1 LININKGSFN
11 SSGIKD
17 LDSYDET
24 INYLYALQKHGIKL
38 GLSNTNRLMQ
48 ILGEPHKSFRS
59 IHISGTNGKG
69 STATAIA
76 SILNASGLKTG
87 LFTSPHLISFTE
99 RISINDQRI
108 SEDEIVNL
116 TSKIRKLISNIDINP
131 TFFEFVTALAFY
143 YFSMNNVEWAVIE
156 TGMGGRLDATNI
168 IKPDITIITNI
179 SLDHCE
185 FLGNSITDITYE
197 KAGIIKQET
206 PLLTSSLDSEVISQL
221 TGIANMHDV
230 EMHLY
235 DRDFRGSINKID
247 AAGISFNYSGDS
259 NLRDLFV
266 PLSGEYQ
273 LYNMCLA
280 IRACEILK
288 KKGLSIS
295 ERTIISGLQNIRL
308 EGRLEQLSDDPP
320 IIIDGAHN
328 PAAAVSL
335 SNTVKTVFPDKNII
349 LIVGIMN
356 DKNISGILSPLIDT
370 AESVILTKAR
380 YDRAAT
386 PDKMEEIISDIAKSG
401 KIHDRS
407 KIINTDSV
415 GEALNLAKSIC
426 NENSIILICGSFY
439 TTGEAKELLGYK
451 GVLSRLREQ

>member
-1 LININKGSFN
+1 M
-11 SSGIKD
+11 
-17 LDSYDET
+17 DSYDET

-48 ILGEPHKSFRS
+48 VLGEPHKSFRA
-59 IHISGTNGKG
+59 IHIAGTNGKG

-76 SILNASGLKTG
+76 SILNTSSVKTG

-108 SEDEIVNL
+108 SEDVVISL
-116 TSKIRKLISNIDINP
+116 TSRIRKLISKSDINP

-185 FLGNSITDITYE
+185 FLGNSIADITYE
-197 KAGIIKQET
+197 KAGIIKQGT
-206 PLLTSSLDSEVISQL
+206 PLLTSSLDNGVISQL
-221 TGIANMHDV
+221 TDIANKHDAKMHI
-230 EMHLY
+230 Y
-235 DRDFRGSINKID
+235 DRDFKGSINQID
-247 AAGISFNYSGDS
+247 DVGISFNYSGDYS
-259 NLRDLFV
+259 LSDLFV

-280 IRACEILK
+280 IRACEILQ

-295 ERTIISGLQNIRL
+295 ESSIISGLQNIRL
-308 EGRLEQLSDDPP
+308 EGRFEKLSNDPS

-328 PAAAVSL
+328 PAAASAL
-335 SNTVKTVFPDKNII
+335 SNTVKTVFPDKKII
-349 LIVGIMN
+349 LIAGIMD
-356 DKNISGILSPLIDT
+356 DKNISGILSPLIDA
-370 AESVILTKAR
+370 AESVILTKAS

-386 PDKMEEIISDIAKSG
+386 SDKMEGIIADIANSG

-415 GEALNLAKSIC
+415 EEALKLAKSIC
-426 NENSIILICGSFY
+426 NENSIILVSGSFY
-439 TTGEAKELLGYK
+439 TTGEAKELLGFK
-451 GVLSRLREQ
+451 GVLSRLRE

>member
-1 LININKGSFN
+1 
-11 SSGIKD
+11 

-48 ILGEPHKSFRS
+48 VLGEPHKSFRS
-59 IHISGTNGKG
+59 IHIAGTNGKG

-76 SILNASGLKTG
+76 SILNTSGVKTG

-108 SEDEIVNL
+108 SEDEVVSL
-116 TSKIRKLISNIDINP
+116 TSKIRELISKVDINP

-168 IKPDITIITNI
+168 IEPDITIITNI

-185 FLGNSITDITYE
+185 FLGNSIADITYE
-197 KAGIIKQET
+197 KAGIIKQGT
-206 PLLTSSLDSEVISQL
+206 PLLTSSLDNGVISQL
-221 TGIANMHDV
+221 TDIANKHDAKMHI
-230 EMHLY
+230 Y
-235 DRDFRGSINKID
+235 DRDFRGSINQID
-247 AAGISFNYSGDS
+247 DVGISFNYSGDYS
-259 NLRDLFV
+259 LSDLFV

-280 IRACEILK
+280 IRACEILQQK
-288 KKGLSIS
+288 DLSIS
-295 ERTIISGLQNIRL
+295 ESSIISGLQNIRL
-308 EGRLEQLSDDPP
+308 EGRFEKLSNDPP

-328 PAAAVSL
+328 PSAAASL
-335 SNTVKTVFPDKNII
+335 SNTVKTVFPDKKII
-349 LIVGIMN
+349 LIAGIMD
-356 DKNISGILSPLIDT
+356 DKNISGILSPLIDA
-370 AESVILTKAR
+370 AESVILTKAS

-386 PDKMEEIISDIAKSG
+386 SDKMESIISDIAKSG

-407 KIINTDSV
+407 TIINTDSV
-415 GEALNLAKSIC
+415 EEALNLAKSIC
-426 NENSIILICGSFY
+426 NENSIILVSGSFY
-439 TTGEAKELLGYK
+439 TTGEAKELLGHK
-451 GVLSRLREQ
+451 GILSRLRE